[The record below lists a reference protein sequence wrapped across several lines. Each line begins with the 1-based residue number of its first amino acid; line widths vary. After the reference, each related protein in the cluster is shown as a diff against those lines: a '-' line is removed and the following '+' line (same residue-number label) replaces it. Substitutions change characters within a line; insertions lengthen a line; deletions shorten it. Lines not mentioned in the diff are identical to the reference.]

1 MIEGSR
7 KWREIL
13 THTYATGVKEA
24 DVYQC
29 LIHYLKSLL
38 DSVKGRHWFN
48 YLLLN
53 MFGCD
58 HLRDSS
64 FLYFLSSQLST
75 NYSNFKWSIDT
86 WMDGGMMFK
95 QGKCVLAPEVRQVIY
110 DTWTD
115 HSVASIDNRNNCAS
129 VQISKIENI
138 QRYNGI
144 ENKTVQLEESK
155 NMCG

>member
-1 MIEGSR
+1 
-7 KWREIL
+7 
-13 THTYATGVKEA
+13 
-24 DVYQC
+24 
-29 LIHYLKSLL
+29 
-38 DSVKGRHWFN
+38 
-48 YLLLN
+48 
-53 MFGCD
+53 
-58 HLRDSS
+58 
-64 FLYFLSSQLST
+64 
-75 NYSNFKWSIDT
+75 
-86 WMDGGMMFK
+86 MMFK